1 MTKHARHAMGWT
13 ALPIIFLMLAGCTSL
28 KAKFN
33 PSVEANVGIFADN
46 TMAMLDATGFG
57 FSKNKALYTKEFFKD
72 EAEERHFFETRDG
85 AEKVLKAMMR
95 YSLKL
100 VSITDIHENTED
112 RVAAY
117 ADYLGQM
124 DDAILEA
131 LKLEKDYYAELITE
145 VGEQDKFMDALKTAQ
160 PIVDALGRY
169 MEKALD
175 ELEDAAEVLV
185 AKVDSKIDLRYA
197 DLIRYQAKLEK
208 EKYAILSGLEHLYLT
223 GQGDKDAY
231 RRLKSGET
239 TIPKGMVPD
248 DRPTYEELWQIA
260 RHQIDNLD
268 TLHKIVVE
276 IQPDWDLYRETHLE
290 LDRLHD
296 ELNTE
301 SRQMRL
307 LTLVWIRAHQK
318 MASGITSPAE
328 WFNINEAP
336 SMLLNLGTKVVF

>member
-1 MTKHARHAMGWT
+1 MKPQSKQVMRWAAF
-13 ALPIIFLMLAGCTSL
+13 PIIFLMLSGCASM

-33 PSVEANVGIFADN
+33 PSVKANVGIFADN
-46 TMAMLDATGFG
+46 TLAMLDATGFG
-57 FSKNKALYTKEFFKD
+57 FTKKKAVYTKEFF
-72 EAEERHFFETRDG
+72 ENGAEERRFYETRDG
-85 AEKVLKAMMR
+85 VERVLKAMMS

-100 VSITDIHENTED
+100 VSISDMHKNAED
-112 RVAAY
+112 QVKAY
-117 ADYLGQM
+117 TAYLGQI
-124 DDAILEA
+124 DDTILEA
-131 LKLEKDYYAELITE
+131 LGLKTDYYKELITE
-145 VGEQDKFMDALKTAQ
+145 VGEQKKLMDALKTAQ

-175 ELEDAAEVLV
+175 ELEDAVEILL
-185 AKVDSKIDLRYA
+185 AKVDRKIDLRYA

-231 RRLKSGET
+231 RRLKYGET
-239 TIPKGMVPD
+239 TIPKSMIPD

-276 IQPDWDLYRETHLE
+276 IQPDWELYRETHLE
-290 LDRLHD
+290 LDKLQD

-318 MASGITSPAE
+318 MASGITSSAE

-336 SMLLNLGTKVVF
+336 STLIKLGAKTIF